1 MSTATM
7 STTTSATTDRDVAQR
22 DALIGRLFEAAIG
35 TLDVF
40 SVHLGDRL
48 GLYQALDQRGSA
60 TSDELAA
67 ATGTHERY
75 VREWLEQQAATG
87 ILAVEDAAAPAA
99 ARRYRVPSGHREV
112 LLDRDSLNCLTPL
125 LRLAVGVTGP
135 LPALL
140 EAFRT
145 GAGVPYPDYGADT
158 REGIAEMNRPMFLNL
173 LGTAWLPAIPDVHA
187 RLQADP
193 PARVADVGCGSGWSS
208 IAIARAYPNA
218 LVHGFDADEASIALA
233 RSNVAA
239 AGLADRVSFALR
251 DAAYPGLAGSYDLV
265 TAFETIHD
273 MAQPV
278 EALRKMRGLVAD
290 GGAVMIADERVGETF
305 TAPGDDVERL
315 NYGFSVLHCL
325 AVGLAE
331 SPSAGTGTVMR
342 PPTLRRYAAEAGFG
356 GVEVLPIDND
366 FWRFSRLDA

>member
-1 MSTATM
+1 MTTPATI
-7 STTTSATTDRDVAQR
+7 DRDTERR
-22 DALIGRLFEAAIG
+22 DALVGRLFEAAIS

-40 SVHLGDRL
+40 SVYVGDRL
-48 GLYQALDQRGSA
+48 GLYRALADRGSA
-60 TSDELAA
+60 TPGELAA

-87 ILAVEDAAAPAA
+87 ILEVEDTAAEAT
-99 ARRYRVPSGHREV
+99 ARRYRVPLGHREV
-112 LLDRDSLNCLTPL
+112 LLERDSLNWLAGL
-125 LRLAVGVTGP
+125 LRLVVGATKP

-140 EAFRT
+140 QAFRT
-145 GAGVPYPDYGADT
+145 GGGVPYPDYGPDT
-158 REGIAEMNRPMFLNL
+158 LEGIAEMNRPMFLNL

-193 PARVADVGCGSGWSS
+193 PARVADVGCGTGWSS

-218 LVHGFDADEASIALA
+218 LVHGFDADEASISRA
-233 RSNVAA
+233 RANAAA
-239 AGLADRVSFALR
+239 AGLAERVTFAVR
-251 DAAYPGLAGSYDLV
+251 DAAYPGLAGGYDLV

-278 EALRKMRGLVAD
+278 EALRKMRALVGD
-290 GGAVMIADERVGETF
+290 GGVVVIADERVGKTF

-325 AVGLAE
+325 PVGMAE

-342 PPTLRRYAAEAGFG
+342 PPTLRRYAAEAGFRA
-356 GVEVLPIDND
+356 VEILPIDND
-366 FWRFSRLDA
+366 FWRFYRLVP